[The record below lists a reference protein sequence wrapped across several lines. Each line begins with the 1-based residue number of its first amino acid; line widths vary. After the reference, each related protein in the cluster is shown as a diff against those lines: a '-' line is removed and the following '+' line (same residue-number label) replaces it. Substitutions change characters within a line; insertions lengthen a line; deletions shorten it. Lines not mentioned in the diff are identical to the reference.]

1 MTLYSVQ
8 VAKPMPY
15 RIPTERIISL
25 EDELTFKKMYK
36 QKDMIDQV
44 FALRIIQLL
53 VVLKKYLMKERHLS
67 DRSDSKLDGCGL
79 T

>member
-36 QKDMIDQV
+36 QKDMIHHEWQQTQKIGML
-44 FALRIIQLL
+44 ASLRHEL
-53 VVLKKYLMKERHLS
+53 VEHCERDYKINIL
-67 DRSDSKLDGCGL
+67 
-79 T
+79 